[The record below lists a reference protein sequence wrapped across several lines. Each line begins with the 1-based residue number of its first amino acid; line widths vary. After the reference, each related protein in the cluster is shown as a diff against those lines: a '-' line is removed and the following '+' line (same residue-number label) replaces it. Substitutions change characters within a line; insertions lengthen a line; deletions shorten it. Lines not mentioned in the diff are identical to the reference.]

1 MLDRLARNV
10 EALLFA
16 ADRPLSLQDICDL
29 TGCGPDA
36 AAQSVEAIRTSLE
49 ADAHAILLAELAGGW
64 RLVTDPSMGDL
75 VAQMYDERRPG
86 KLSRAAIE
94 TLAVVA
100 YNQPCTKSAVEAIRG
115 VDCDSAIRSLLER
128 ELIRICGRQE
138 TAGRPLTYATTD
150 QFLAYFGLSDIEHLP
165 RRREIDELLA
175 AGPPAEQSGD
185 LFEPSD

>member
-64 RLVTDPSMGDL
+64 RLV
-75 VAQMYDERRPG
+75 
-86 KLSRAAIE
+86 

-175 AGPPAEQSGD
+175 AGPTAEQTGD